1 MVSYICMKKIFS
13 NWSKKEEKWT
23 FFAYMNNRRYDSCLK
38 KSTSSERFLI
48 FASEHYLKIIISW
61 SILSMVSFF
70 MEMQSSDDYGCHD
83 IGCLL
88 RTKEMESSKNLW
100 GHDEAPTFRFK
111 KLYKYC
117 ILSTHWNEIS
127 KSREISHSRT

>member
-1 MVSYICMKKIFS
+1 MHITILTYFPRLSINKYSIFKKSLFMSYNSLLNMKLKNICFKQFLWYHMSEKKK
-13 NWSKKEEKWT
+13 NEL

-38 KSTSSERFLI
+38 KSTSFKRFLI
-48 FASEHYLKIIISW
+48 YVSEHYLKIIISW

-88 RTKEMESSKNLW
+88 RTKEMESSKNL
-100 GHDEAPTFRFK
+100 
-111 KLYKYC
+111 
-117 ILSTHWNEIS
+117 
-127 KSREISHSRT
+127 